1 MRALDPEDSAP
12 SPAGPQDTQSSD
24 QSKSGLRKAWDEWTA
39 RPENNAALLQFG
51 ISMLQP
57 HAPGQTQLGA
67 FANSIGQGAEASDR
81 NVAAQNAAEDSAL
94 NRDVKSREAASRETT
109 AGAYAQSVKDQAAGK
124 AGKGSSL
131 TSLMRQQIEF
141 NKWLRAPSDPL
152 AADPIVQALQKEFP
166 DIKSKG
172 DLLANPRAR
181 QRAFQLLSSAG
192 IGDSEDGE
200 GTAAPTAGANPTPT
214 ATAQPSAVP
223 PPRMYNNRQIHVDP
237 TRKVWVYED
246 GTPVQ

>member
-1 MRALDPEDSAP
+1 MRGLDPEEEAP

-24 QSKSGLRKAWDEWTA
+24 QSKSGLRKAWDDWTA

-57 HAPGQTQLGA
+57 RAPGQSVMGA

-81 NVAAQNAAEDSAL
+81 NVAAQTAAADSAV
-94 NRDVKSREAASRETT
+94 NRDVKTREAGSREMT

-124 AGKGSSL
+124 SGKGSSL
-131 TSLMRQQIEF
+131 TLQMRQQIEF
-141 NKWLRAPSDPL
+141 NKWLRQPSDPL
-152 AADPIVQALQKEFP
+152 SVDPVVQSLQKEFP
-166 DIKSKG
+166 EIKSKG
-172 DLLANPRAR
+172 DLLANPAARRRAL
-181 QRAFQLLSSAG
+181 QIFSSAG
-192 IGDSEDGE
+192 GGDSEDE
-200 GTAAPTAGANPTPT
+200 GDTSGATPT
-214 ATAQPSAVP
+214 AAGATPAPAPIVP

-237 TRKVWVYED
+237 ARKVWVYED